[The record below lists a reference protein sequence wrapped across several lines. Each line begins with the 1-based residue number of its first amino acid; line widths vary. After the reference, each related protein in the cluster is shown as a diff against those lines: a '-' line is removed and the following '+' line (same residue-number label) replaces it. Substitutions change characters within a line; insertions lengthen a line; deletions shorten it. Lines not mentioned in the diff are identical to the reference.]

1 MESKNF
7 ETLKKDGV
15 LYLENLN
22 SEEQM
27 KTVLAETEQFIE
39 TKKPYQVEADEKTN
53 FNLLRKQNK
62 TVINKRIASRDG
74 DEGMVDVWNYDKI
87 LSNECKEI
95 IYDYANK
102 ISEMIS
108 KSFSCEYEIKTYNLY
123 LNKGVQETRGLHA
136 DSHFFP
142 SRIKSFLFLTDVKD
156 KSYGPFSY
164 IKETHTGTG
173 LKYHGKYDIF
183 EPLTEDEKNKYTIF
197 DNVSVGDTVIACVS
211 GAHRGIP
218 QEKNKERR
226 VLVISY
232 DPK

>member
-1 MESKNF
+1 MENKNF
-7 ETLKKDGV
+7 ETLREDGV
-15 LYLENLN
+15 LYLKNLN

-27 KTVLAETEQFIE
+27 RTILTETERFIE
-39 TKKPYQVEADEKTN
+39 TKKPYQAKVDENTN

-62 TVINKRIASRDG
+62 TIINKRIAHRDG
-74 DEGMVDVWNYDKI
+74 DEGMVDVWNYDKM

-95 IYDYANK
+95 IYNYASK
-102 ISEMIS
+102 INEMIS
-108 KSFSCEYEIKTYNLY
+108 KSFSCEYEIKTFNLY
-123 LNKGVQETRGLHA
+123 LNKEVQETRGLHA
-136 DSHFFP
+136 DSDFFP

-164 IKETHTGTG
+164 IRGSHTGTG
-173 LKYHGKYDIF
+173 LKYHRKYDIF
-183 EPLTEDEKNKYTIF
+183 EPLMEDEKDKYVIF
-197 DNVSVGDTVIACVS
+197 DNVSAGDTVIACVS

-218 QEKNKERR
+218 QEKNRERK